1 MGVELTEKF
10 QKCTDR
16 LSNEPSSV
24 VEKNHSQPKMSNLS
38 TSPKFRG
45 ITWITHK
52 VHFAIHSKVLFTNPI
67 LSQPKAVAPKTI
79 HSSFQ
84 LNQFRMMW
92 ENVDMYGDFRPFK
105 CWWLYEEGDGFTE
118 NNMMRSPFSG
128 RYFKLAYDPTDYYGV
143 DQVDMHSHGASQ
155 Y

>member
-1 MGVELTEKF
+1 MGLISRV
-10 QKCTDR
+10 
-16 LSNEPSSV
+16 SSRTYREV
-24 VEKNHSQPKMSNLS
+24 SKMAARQIIKRTFFSGWKKPFPTQDVQSINITKIQRDNLD
-38 TSPKFRG
+38 
-45 ITWITHK
+45 
-52 VHFAIHSKVLFTNPI
+52 NPQGPFCDPFVI
-67 LSQPKAVAPKTI
+67 PAR
-79 HSSFQ
+79 
-84 LNQFRMMW
+84 NQFRMMW

-143 DQVDMHSHGASQ
+143 DQVDMHSHAAHQ